1 MQVTSQ
7 SHSSVVGQTVGV
19 PAHHGHAVPAHAPA
33 VAHAHAAVP
42 APAPAHHAGHA
53 GHALGKRDADADAD
67 AQLVGPDHFMMMM
80 MTIRWVRPMVTS
92 SAQVLLL
99 SAMLNLSAMRW

>member
-1 MQVTSQ
+1 MMMMMM
-7 SHSSVVGQTVGV
+7 
-19 PAHHGHAVPAHAPA
+19 
-33 VAHAHAAVP
+33 
-42 APAPAHHAGHA
+42 
-53 GHALGKRDADADAD
+53 
-67 AQLVGPDHFMMMM
+67 MMMM